1 MPYCSI
7 SFWFDVNSM
16 TFWFRIVSLY
26 LSKCVIY
33 RQRTLLNS
41 LTNNWVKVLL
51 CWWYDLPILCCF
63 FTLQNCIVPS
73 MCFLTYWCQLFQCC
87 LHIFSRLLAHMHP
100 PEIFFPCECTHALVT
115 GHIRL
120 FTLCMFC
127 WVFSS
132 VSHIGFIGLEHFAE
146 TIFQFGSIS
155 HLWSTFSW

>member
-87 LHIFSRLLAHMHP
+87 LCIFSRVLVHMHP
-100 PEIFFPCECTHALVT
+100 PEIFSHVSACTH
-115 GHIRL
+115 
-120 FTLCMFC
+120 LCLGIF
-127 WVFSS
+127 VFSPYACFVQFS
-132 VSHIGFIGLEHFAE
+132 VVFHALN
-146 TIFQFGSIS
+146 
-155 HLWSTFSW
+155 LLVWTFCRNYFPVWIN